1 MELPSE
7 ESEFDED
14 YNSEDG
20 GESMDVDDEE
30 EDGTPKQKSK
40 GEKKKIKK

>member
-14 YNSEDG
+14 YNSEQSG
-20 GESMDVDDEE
+20 LDEE
-30 EDGTPKQKSK
+30 DMEV
-40 GEKKKIKK
+40 EEENKKKKKNK